1 MIVKEGERKRK
12 TLCDGKIT
20 STMPMVDGNL
30 FGSVFFAHFWYEFDR
45 KGNVDLLRDE
55 RVYGY
60 IVSM

>member
-1 MIVKEGERKRK
+1 
-12 TLCDGKIT
+12 
-20 STMPMVDGNL
+20 MVDGNL

-60 IVSM
+60 IVSMWN